1 MFLVSFFFAQY
12 RCDWNVIS
20 GGSGNLTS
28 TNFQCQATAIQTA
41 IGSLATTN
49 FLSFI
54 GFWQRELET
63 GIMEKNG
70 EQVDNLNNLVAK
82 LYSAKTNPFRSQT
95 AVQYS
100 LPAQCK
106 VQLLVYDVSGRLVK
120 TLINEEEVPGIYI
133 VNWNSK
139 NDRNQTVAAGI
150 YFYKFQTQM
159 LNLIQHTETK
169 KLLLIE

>member
-1 MFLVSFFFAQY
+1 
-12 RCDWNVIS
+12 
-20 GGSGNLTS
+20 
-28 TNFQCQATAIQTA
+28 
-41 IGSLATTN
+41 
-49 FLSFI
+49 
-54 GFWQRELET
+54 
-63 GIMEKNG
+63 MEKNG